1 MQANEK
7 QKKMIQWMCVTAIL
21 TAANVVMSSFSIPVP
36 GGHLYLNDVVICTAA
51 ILLDPVAAFF
61 VGGVGAFLG
70 DLLFYPLPMFVSL
83 ASHGLEAIAVSLIAR
98 YALPRKWYGAALGVT
113 LGAVIMV
120 TGYSLGRAF
129 VYATPATA
137 LVKLPFEILQA
148 GVGAVSGVVL
158 CYPCGLS
165 RRFDK
170 MFPALAAPR
179 RSAPAADTR
188 TDDGGEDGGEDGIQ
202 PPPTAGGTGNEESS
216 PWIGG
221 GL

>member
-1 MQANEK
+1 MQATKK
-7 QKKMIQWMCVTAIL
+7 QTKMIQWMCVTAIL

-51 ILLDPVAAFF
+51 ILLDPLAAFF

-83 ASHGLEAIAVSLIAR
+83 ASHGLEAVAISLIAR
-98 YALPRKWYGAALGVT
+98 YLFPRKWYGAALGVT
-113 LGAVIMV
+113 VGAVIMV

-158 CYPCGLS
+158 CFPCGLAK
-165 RRFDK
+165 RFDK
-170 MFPALAAPR
+170 MLPALAAPQKR
-179 RSAPAADTR
+179 RGDPDAAAAVAQTPGAPSPAAAPAQGESGDTSSAR
-188 TDDGGEDGGEDGIQ
+188 GGDR
-202 PPPTAGGTGNEESS
+202 
-216 PWIGG
+216 
-221 GL
+221 

>member
-1 MQANEK
+1 MQANQK
-7 QKKMIQWMCVTAIL
+7 QTKMIQWMCVTAIL

-51 ILLDPVAAFF
+51 ILLDPFA
-61 VGGVGAFLG
+61 AFLG

-98 YALPRKWYGAALGVT
+98 YALPRKWYGAVLGVT

-137 LVKLPFEILQA
+137 WVKLPFEILQA

-170 MFPALAAPR
+170 MFPALAAPMR
-179 RSAPAADTR
+179 HTAPDAGD
-188 TDDGGEDGGEDGIQ
+188 
-202 PPPTAGGTGNEESS
+202 TAGDANRGDGTPGEV
-216 PWIGG
+216 
-221 GL
+221 

>member
-1 MQANEK
+1 MQANKK
-7 QKKMIQWMCVTAIL
+7 QTKMIRWMCVTAIL

-51 ILLDPVAAFF
+51 ILLDPLAAFF

-83 ASHGLEAIAVSLIAR
+83 ASHGLEAVAVSLIAR
-98 YALPRKWYGAALGVT
+98 YAFPRKWYGAALGVT
-113 LGAVIMV
+113 VGAVIMV

-137 LVKLPFEILQA
+137 LLKLPFEILQA
-148 GVGAVSGVVL
+148 GVGAVSGVLL

-165 RRFDK
+165 KRFDK
-170 MFPALAAPR
+170 MFPDLAAPR
-179 RSAPAADTR
+179 RHTVGADAA
-188 TDDGGEDGGEDGIQ
+188 GI
-202 PPPTAGGTGNEESS
+202 AGGDAGAEASS
-216 PWIGG
+216 MPTRDENDDTHAPWIGG
-221 GL
+221 GV

>member
-188 TDDGGEDGGEDGIQ
+188 ADDGGEDGIQ
-202 PPPTAGGTGNEESS
+202 PPPTAGGTGNEGSS

>member
-1 MQANEK
+1 MQSTKK
-7 QKKMIQWMCVTAIL
+7 QTKMIQWMCVTAIL

-51 ILLDPVAAFF
+51 ILLDPLAAFF

-83 ASHGLEAIAVSLIAR
+83 ASHGLEAVAISLIAR
-98 YALPRKWYGAALGVT
+98 YLFPRKWYGAALGVT
-113 LGAVIMV
+113 VGAVIMV

-137 LVKLPFEILQA
+137 WIKLPFEILQA

-158 CYPCGLS
+158 CFPCGLAK
-165 RRFDK
+165 RFDR
-170 MFPALAAPR
+170 MLPALAVPQKHKGDADAVPLIAEEVGAP
-179 RSAPAADTR
+179 SVP
-188 TDDGGEDGGEDGIQ
+188 GEDERGY
-202 PPPTAGGTGNEESS
+202 THS

-221 GL
+221 NR

>member
-1 MQANEK
+1 M
-7 QKKMIQWMCVTAIL
+7 
-21 TAANVVMSSFSIPVP
+21 P

-98 YALPRKWYGAALGVT
+98 YALPRKWYGAAFGVT
-113 LGAVIMV
+113 VGAIIMV
-120 TGYSLGRAF
+120 TGYSLGRAV

-165 RRFDK
+165 RRFDR

-179 RSAPAADTR
+179 RSAPVADTR
-188 TDDGGEDGGEDGIQ
+188 ADDGGDDGMQ
-202 PPPTAGGTGNEESS
+202 PPPTAGGAGEYGSS

>member
-21 TAANVVMSSFSIPVP
+21 AAANVVMSSFSIPVP

-188 TDDGGEDGGEDGIQ
+188 TDDGGEDGIQ
-202 PPPTAGGTGNEESS
+202 PPPTAGGTGNEGSS

>member
-1 MQANEK
+1 MQATKK
-7 QKKMIQWMCVTAIL
+7 QTKMIQWMCVTAIL

-51 ILLDPVAAFF
+51 ILLDSLAAFF

-83 ASHGLEAIAVSLIAR
+83 ASHGLEAVAISLIAR
-98 YALPRKWYGAALGVT
+98 YLFPRKWYGAALGVT
-113 LGAVIMV
+113 VGAVIMV

-137 LVKLPFEILQA
+137 WIKLPFEILQA

-158 CYPCGLS
+158 CFPCGLAK
-165 RRFDK
+165 RFDK
-170 MFPALAAPR
+170 MLPALAAPQKHKGDADAVPIIAEEVGAP
-179 RSAPAADTR
+179 SAP
-188 TDDGGEDGGEDGIQ
+188 GEDERGD
-202 PPPTAGGTGNEESS
+202 THS

-221 GL
+221 NR